1 MKLSAR
7 QIEDTTEQ
15 ISAQALPEDH
25 PMMAELIPL
34 FGHHTYFL
42 DKEGLE
48 IVEKTG
54 DLPDGT
60 ATCNIVKLASWADMN
75 RTTLAPHEP
84 QPTDVLVRIET
95 AKK

>member
-7 QIEDTTEQ
+7 QIERTTEQ
-15 ISAQALPEDH
+15 ISAQALPDDH

-34 FGHHTYFL
+34 FGQHTYFL
-42 DKEGLE
+42 DKDGLE

-60 ATCNIVKLASWADMN
+60 TTASIIKLASWADME
-75 RTTLAPHEP
+75 RTTLAPHDP
-84 QPTDVLVRIET
+84 QPTDVLVRLKTHE
-95 AKK
+95 

>member
-7 QIEDTTEQ
+7 QIEHATEQ
-15 ISAQALPEDH
+15 IGAQVLPEDH

-42 DKEGLE
+42 DREGLE

-60 ATCNIVKLASWADMN
+60 TTASIVKLAGWADVN
-75 RTTLAPHEP
+75 RTTLAPHDP
-84 QPTDVLVRIET
+84 QPSDVLVRLRT
-95 AKK
+95 HD

>member
-7 QIEDTTEQ
+7 QIEHTTEQ
-15 ISAQALPEDH
+15 IGAQVLPEDH

-42 DKEGLE
+42 DREGLE
-48 IVEKTG
+48 IVERTG

-60 ATCNIVKLASWADMN
+60 TTASIVKLASWADVN
-75 RTTLAPHEP
+75 RTTLAPHDP
-84 QPTDVLVRIET
+84 QPSDVLVRLRT
-95 AKK
+95 HD

>member
-7 QIEDTTEQ
+7 QIEHTTEQ

-42 DKEGLE
+42 DREGLE

-60 ATCNIVKLASWADMN
+60 TTASIVKLASWADMN
-75 RTTLAPHEP
+75 RTTLAPHAP
-84 QPTDVLVRIET
+84 QPTDTLVRLRT
-95 AKK
+95 HD